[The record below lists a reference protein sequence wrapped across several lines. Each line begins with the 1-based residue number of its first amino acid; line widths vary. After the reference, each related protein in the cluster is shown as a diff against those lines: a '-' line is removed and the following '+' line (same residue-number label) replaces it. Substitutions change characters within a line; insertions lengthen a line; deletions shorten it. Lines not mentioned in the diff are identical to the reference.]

1 MDLYSEI
8 ILDHFKNPHN
18 AGNLENPD
26 KSATESNPLCG
37 DKIQI
42 DLNLDKE
49 GKITEI
55 AFSGEGC
62 AISQAAS
69 SMLTDKVLGM
79 TSKEITSLNHK
90 DIYEMLKVDISPG
103 RAKCALLALETIKK
117 ALS

>member
-26 KSATESNPLCG
+26 KSAIESNPLCG

-42 DLNLDKE
+42 DIKLDKE
-49 GKITEI
+49 QKITEI
-55 AFSGEGC
+55 AFKGEGC

-69 SMLTDKVLGM
+69 SMLTDKVIGM
-79 TSKEITSLNHK
+79 TATEIKALDHK
-90 DIYEMLKVDISPG
+90 DIYELLKVDISPG